1 MTCSFCNSKNYE
13 TLVDFGDMALAGGFL
28 KPSSFDNEK
37 KYPMTLIFCKD
48 CYSVQILEKIDPV
61 EMFND
66 YFYFSSAINTLSSH
80 FEEYALEVKEKFK
93 LNSDSKVLEFG
104 CNDGVLLKPLS
115 KTGIGTV
122 IGVDPASNVIS
133 TIKEKNI
140 HLYPGFFNEEMADTI
155 KKDIGDID
163 VIMANN
169 VYAHIVDIQ
178 STTRAIKQ
186 LLTQDGVFIFE
197 VHYLGNVISDL
208 QYDMVYH
215 EHIYYYSLVSA
226 IEHFKRYDM
235 QVFDIKKIPIHGGSY
250 RFYVKNNTGEKDVEV
265 SSSVKELENKE
276 ICLGYKN
283 IQTYNTF
290 SKSIYELR
298 EDLNKLLKKLKFEG
312 KKVYG
317 YGASGRANTV
327 IQFCNIDSSLI
338 DFIVDDAPA
347 KQGFFTPGSHI
358 EITTSEI
365 LKGENKPDY
374 ILLFAWT
381 FEKEIRQRNKDFF
394 ENGGKIILPL
404 PEIKILDW
412 GKRNYESNDNIWY
425 QTRND

>member
-28 KPSSFDNEK
+28 KPNSFDSEK

-48 CYSVQILEKIDPV
+48 CFSVQILEKIDPV

-66 YFYFSSAINTLSSH
+66 YFYFSSAINTLTDH
-80 FEEYALEVKEKFK
+80 FGEYAREVKEKFE
-93 LNSDSKVLEFG
+93 LDSDSKVLEFG

-115 KTGIGTV
+115 KVGIGTV
-122 IGVDPASNVIS
+122 IGVDPALNVIN

-140 HLYPGFFNEEMADTI
+140 HLYPGFFDEDMADTI
-155 KKDIGDID
+155 KKDIGDVD
-163 VIMANN
+163 AIMANN

-178 STTRAIKQ
+178 STTRAIKK
-186 LLTQDGVFIFE
+186 LLSKDGVFIFE

-235 QVFDIKKIPIHGGSY
+235 KVFDIKKIPIHGGSY
-250 RFYVKNNTGEKDVEV
+250 RFYVKNNSSIKNDVI
-265 SSSVKELENKE
+265 SSSVEKLENKE
-276 ICLGYKN
+276 ISLGYKN
-283 IQTYNTF
+283 IETYNNF
-290 SKSIYELR
+290 SNSIYKLK
-298 EDLNKLLKKLKFEG
+298 EDLNKLLKQLKSDG

-327 IQFCNIDSSLI
+327 IKFCNIDSELI
-338 DFIVDDAPA
+338 DFIIDDAPA

-365 LKGENKPDY
+365 LKGANKPDY

-381 FEKEIRQRNKDFF
+381 FENEIRERNKDFF
-394 ENGGKIILPL
+394 KNGGKIILPL
-404 PEIKILDW
+404 PEIKILD
-412 GKRNYESNDNIWY
+412 
-425 QTRND
+425 